1 MPPPHPATLPEGE
14 LLAACEI
21 SRTRRGG
28 PGGQHRNKVET
39 AILILH
45 VPTAVRAEANERRS
59 QAENRRVAILRL
71 RLRLAIEIRS
81 TDGPSGRDQP
91 SPLWQSRRQ
100 GRRIRVN
107 RTHSD
112 FPALLAEALDVVDG
126 SQFDVT
132 RAAQRLGVSTS
143 QLIGLL
149 KLEPA
154 ALVAVNADRKRLGLR
169 PLL

>member
-1 MPPPHPATLPEGE
+1 MLPPHPATLPEGE

-21 SRTRRGG
+21 SRTRRSG

-39 AILILH
+39 AVIILH

-71 RLRLAIEIRS
+71 RLRLAIDIRS
-81 TDGPSGRDQP
+81 TGCATGRDQP
-91 SPLWQSRRQ
+91 SPLWQSRRH

-107 RTHSD
+107 RAHSD
-112 FPALLAEALDVVDG
+112 FPALLAEALDVVDA

-143 QLIGLL
+143 QLVGLL

-154 ALVAVNADRKRLGLR
+154 ALVTVNADRKRLGLR
-169 PLL
+169 RLR